1 MNNTKR
7 LAWIIIIGIIILA
20 SAMITFPIVMAY
32 SGYKNF
38 QDNQETNSEILREP
52 EEIVEVFY
60 NGYLVYDG
68 NPLVD
73 KTYQNNNLLTD
84 VFKAYL
90 DEFSKEGMLYDPILC
105 AQDRPE
111 RVIAGKA
118 EISDGT
124 ATVPMLSNFAEH
136 SFKVELHQVG
146 GAWKI
151 NMVICNTD

>member
-7 LAWIIIIGIIILA
+7 LAWMIIIGIVILA

-32 SGYKNF
+32 SGYKNY
-38 QDNQETNSEILREP
+38 QDNQESNSEILGEP

-68 NPLVD
+68 NLLVD

-84 VFKAYL
+84 MFITYL
-90 DEFSKEGMLYDPILC
+90 DDFTAEGMIYDPILC

-111 RVIAGKA
+111 RVITGKA

-124 ATVPMLSNFAEH
+124 ATVPMLSNFSGH
-136 SFKVELHQVG
+136 SFKVELHQVDG
-146 GAWKI
+146 SWKI
-151 NMVICNTD
+151 NRVICNSD

>member
-7 LAWIIIIGIIILA
+7 LAWIIILGIIILA

-38 QDNQETNSEILREP
+38 QENQETNSEILREP

-84 VFKAYL
+84 MFITYL
-90 DEFSKEGMLYDPILC
+90 DDFSAEGMIYDPILC

-111 RVIAGKA
+111 RVITGKA

-136 SFKVELHQVG
+136 SFKVELHRVD